1 MRLLQPKAALRPN
14 EERLSH
20 PKKKATTSTKSKNK
34 TKAYDCYIHAE
45 AGRAQKHLQDAISST
60 TALMEKKNL
69 DPESMKRL
77 KKWRKMMQNAN
88 EWFGWNVYVFAQDK

>member
-14 EERLSH
+14 EERLRH
-20 PKKKATTSTKSKNK
+20 PKEKATTSTKSKNK
-34 TKAYDCYIHAE
+34 TKTYERYTHAE
-45 AGRAQKHLQDAISST
+45 VARAQKHLQDAISST